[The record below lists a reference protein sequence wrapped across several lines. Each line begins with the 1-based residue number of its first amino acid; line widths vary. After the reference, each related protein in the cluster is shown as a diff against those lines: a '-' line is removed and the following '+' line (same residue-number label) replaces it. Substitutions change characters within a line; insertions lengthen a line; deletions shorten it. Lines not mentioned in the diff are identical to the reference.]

1 MFGGI
6 PWQVYFQRVLSSDTA
21 YHAKLLSFFAA
32 AGCIIMSIPPIMIG
46 AIARST
52 DWSETNFFET
62 GKYNPEECGETDKIL
77 PIVLATLTPPVVSTI
92 GLGAISAAVMS
103 SADSSILSAASMFT
117 HNIWSES
124 ISPGSSERAV
134 MRVMRVSIVTVGA
147 IATVLAIKGTSV
159 YSLWYLSG
167 DIVYVT
173 LFPQLLLVVHFEDR
187 INARGSQIGL
197 LLGVI
202 IRAIGGDTGLNIPAL
217 VEFPGYDC
225 KTNTQYFPFRSLAM
239 IVTLLGC
246 LVGSAVFADPHPIS
260 EEEEDTPFYK
270 KGKSPIISSPAGG
283 ETIDKLRLEDAVFEE
298 DENAPRNAE

>member
-1 MFGGI
+1 VIRKAEPKFTTHLVSYLLLMFGGI

-117 HNIWSES
+117 HNIW
-124 ISPGSSERAV
+124 
-134 MRVMRVSIVTVGA
+134 
-147 IATVLAIKGTSV
+147 
-159 YSLWYLSG
+159 
-167 DIVYVT
+167 
-173 LFPQLLLVVHFEDR
+173 FE
-187 INARGSQIGL
+187 
-197 LLGVI
+197 
-202 IRAIGGDTGLNIPAL
+202 
-217 VEFPGYDC
+217 
-225 KTNTQYFPFRSLAM
+225 
-239 IVTLLGC
+239 
-246 LVGSAVFADPHPIS
+246 
-260 EEEEDTPFYK
+260 K
-270 KGKSPIISSPAGG
+270 K
-283 ETIDKLRLEDAVFEE
+283 
-298 DENAPRNAE
+298 